1 MLLRDVVPDTILKF
15 KSDKLNLERKK
26 ILRQM
31 EEAAK
36 INDKEKV
43 VTLQKKYTA
52 ISNAIGRISKNLNDR
67 IIL

>member
-1 MLLRDVVPDTILKF
+1 MLLREVVPDTVLKF
-15 KSDKLNLERKK
+15 KSDKLSLERKK

-36 INDKEKV
+36 ANDNEKI

-52 ISNAIGRISKNLNDR
+52 ISNAMGRISKNLNDR
-67 IIL
+67 IVL